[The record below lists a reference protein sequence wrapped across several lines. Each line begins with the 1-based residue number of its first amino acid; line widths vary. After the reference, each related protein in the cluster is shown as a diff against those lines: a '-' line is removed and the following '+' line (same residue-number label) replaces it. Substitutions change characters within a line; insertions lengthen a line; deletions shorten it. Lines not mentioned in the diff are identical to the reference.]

1 VNSLGSARGLDVL
14 SVCERNQ
21 HKSLSLSLSLA
32 LSFVCVNCVILSA
45 AKSDKF
51 SNLEEVLK
59 LPKTQFNPPSCIFHT
74 FSCNFYLYLKL
85 SIFFVLLLIFESRGS
100 KTQDSFEK
108 IRKIRKV
115 YRDIKSGFV
124 SKKFINNF
132 LDFFKNLK
140 LLCVYLLS

>member
-1 VNSLGSARGLDVL
+1 VVSIYFLVKIFVGILTIFRFGL
-14 SVCERNQ
+14 
-21 HKSLSLSLSLA
+21 
-32 LSFVCVNCVILSA
+32 
-45 AKSDKF
+45 
-51 SNLEEVLK
+51 
-59 LPKTQFNPPSCIFHT
+59 
-74 FSCNFYLYLKL
+74 Y
-85 SIFFVLLLIFESRGS
+85 SIKD

-140 LLCVYLLS
+140 LLYVYLLS